1 MARYTALIP
10 AAGSGVRL
18 RPFTFTR
25 PKPLVFVAGK
35 PILGHILD
43 GLVGVVE
50 EVTVIVGFMADKV
63 MGYCNEAY
71 GDSFTF
77 NFVHQEERLGLG
89 HAVLQAKG
97 QVDGDGLLITLGD
110 EIFGM
115 AYGEML
121 SVHASNMPCDASIGL
136 KVVDEPSKY
145 GIVELDGEGRIVAMV
160 EKPEE
165 PSSDTALAGA
175 YIFESA
181 SELFRALEEIVAR
194 DVRTRGEYQLTDAMQ
209 LMAGE
214 GKVFKGFI
222 IDRWYDCGRPSM
234 LVRVNRRLLQ
244 DMPPANHVDE
254 NAQLEDSVVVPP
266 VALEGGCVVKRSVVG
281 PFVSLGRDSEVRDSV
296 LTDCIVGEGCDV
308 RNMVLRDSVLADRV
322 EVRGKSHRM
331 TVGEQTLIDME

>member
-43 GLVGVVE
+43 GLVGVVD

-63 MGYCNEAY
+63 EGYCREAY
-71 GDSFTF
+71 GEAFTF
-77 NFVHQEERLGLG
+77 NFVHQEDRLGLG

-97 QVDGDGLLITLGD
+97 TVPEGGLLITLGD

-115 AYGEML
+115 AYADML
-121 SVHASNMPCDASIGL
+121 AVHGSNMPRDASIGL

-145 GIVELDGEGRIVAMV
+145 GIVELEGGDTIVAMV

-165 PSSDTALAGA
+165 PTSNTALAGV

-181 SELFRALEEIVAR
+181 SSLFTAIEEIVAK
-194 DVRTRGEYQLTDAMQ
+194 DIRTRGEYQLTDAMQ
-209 LMAGE
+209 LMAQG
-214 GKVFKGFI
+214 GKVFKGFV

-234 LVRVNRRLLQ
+234 LVRVNRRLLE
-244 DMPPANHVDE
+244 DLPPANHVAADTV
-254 NAQLEDSVVVPP
+254 LEDSIVVPP

-281 PFVSLGRDSEVRDSV
+281 PYVSLGRGSELRDSV
-296 LTDCIVGEGCDV
+296 IADCIVGEGCDV